1 MKIKIIRKLLIM
13 DKLISKEEGVW
24 TEEITK
30 ITIEGGNLED
40 LTKNS
45 EDLVEITEV
54 SAIKE
59 IPEDNLK
66 DNIGPI
72 PTKDNIG
79 PNRALNRG
87 TNRNLKRGTN
97 RKTT

>member
-1 MKIKIIRKLLIM
+1 M
-13 DKLISKEEGVW
+13 DKIISKEEEAW
-24 TEEITK
+24 RKEITK
-30 ITIEGGNLED
+30 IKIEGGNLED

-54 SAIKE
+54 SAIE
-59 IPEDNLK
+59 GIPEDNLK

-97 RKTT
+97 QKTT